1 MLQKIL
7 SLAKKRF
14 KQISSKRQNGDSDL
28 LDNPVAQFTI
38 QIDTEGE
45 FAIHSECYSL
55 EDDHAGYLGQLLFL
69 INNGMLSD
77 YFVESLRLEADG
89 DEDKMAYCML
99 AMQSWKLFYEEY
111 IEQAVDS
118 TKDAVDPKDVFSFYK
133 MRP

>member
-1 MLQKIL
+1 
-7 SLAKKRF
+7 
-14 KQISSKRQNGDSDL
+14 
-28 LDNPVAQFTI
+28 
-38 QIDTEGE
+38 
-45 FAIHSECYSL
+45 
-55 EDDHAGYLGQLLFL
+55 
-69 INNGMLSD
+69 MLSD